1 MWEPSQL
8 SMIDL
13 SFNGFTT
20 VPEELEQLPNLSV
33 IYLHGNEISK
43 LKDVRR
49 EVNVAFFSLC

>member
-1 MWEPSQL
+1 
-8 SMIDL
+8 MIDL